1 MTRYSLDELSASSGV
16 PPRTIRFYQASGLL
30 PKPRR
35 EGRSAVYNDDHR
47 QRLDLIAD
55 LRGRGLKLDAIRDM
69 VDAGSLGKA
78 PVVALLGPDA
88 ASERWLTE
96 SSRYFDAASL
106 AEFLGEENLEL
117 LSDLVDAG
125 YLEKRHTPEGTRWFA
140 EDLPLLRG
148 ALQLAELGTDVPLS
162 ASGRDLMRRRNRHIA
177 EDLVRMWA
185 EQARRQ
191 HAGEA
196 TAAVLSLNL
205 DRIRAVAWQSAA
217 HITAQEIERAVARAD
232 DLARRSE
239 AAADETRRPEAGTR
253 P

>member
-1 MTRYSLDELSASSGV
+1 MLTRLRAVARYSLDELSASSGV
-16 PPRTIRFYQASGLL
+16 PPRTIRFYQASNLL

-55 LRGRGLKLDAIRDM
+55 LRARGLKLDAIRDM

-125 YLEKRHTPEGTRWFA
+125 YLQKVHTPDGLRWRA
-140 EDLPLLRG
+140 DDLPLLRG
-148 ALQLAELGTDVPLS
+148 ALQLAELGTEVTLS
-162 ASGRDLMRRRNRHIA
+162 AAGRDLMRRRIRGMA
-177 EDLVRMWA
+177 EDLVRMWLEEVGRA
-185 EQARRQ
+185 Y
-191 HAGEA
+191 AGEG
-196 TAAVLSLNL
+196 TAEELALSL
-205 DRIRAVAWQSAA
+205 DRVRAIAWQSAA
-217 HITAQEIERAVARAD
+217 HITAQEIERAVGRAD
-232 DLARRSE
+232 ELIRHSE
-239 AAADETRRPEAGTR
+239 AQPDRHS
-253 P
+253 

>member
-1 MTRYSLDELSASSGV
+1 VARYSLDELSSYAHV

-35 EGRSAVYNDDHR
+35 EGRAAVYNDEHR
-47 QRLDLIAD
+47 QRLELIAD
-55 LRGRGLKLDAIRDM
+55 LRARGLKLEAIRDM

-117 LSDLVDAG
+117 LTDLTEAG
-125 YLEKRHTPEGTRWFA
+125 YLQKRQTADGVRWYA

-148 ALQLAELGTDVPLS
+148 ALQLAELGADVTLS
-162 ASGRDLMRRRNRHIA
+162 AAGRDLMRRRIRHMA
-177 EDLVRMWA
+177 EDLVRLWA
-185 EQARRQ
+185 EQADE
-191 HAGEA
+191 HYPGDVTSAEL
-196 TAAVLSLNL
+196 VLNL
-205 DRIRAVAWQSAA
+205 DRIRAIAWQSAA
-217 HITAQEIERAVARAD
+217 HIMAQEIERAVTRAD
-232 DLARRSE
+232 EIARR
-239 AAADETRRPEAGTR
+239 PH
-253 P
+253 

>member
-1 MTRYSLDELSASSGV
+1 MLTRLRIVTRYSLDELSSSAGV

-35 EGRSAVYNDDHR
+35 EGRVAVYNDEHR
-47 QRLDLIAD
+47 RRLELIAD
-55 LRGRGLKLDAIRDM
+55 LRARGLKLDAIRDM

-117 LSDLVDAG
+117 LTDLTEAG
-125 YLEKRHTPEGTRWFA
+125 YLRKRQTADGVRWYA

-148 ALQLAELGTDVPLS
+148 ALQLAELGTDVALS
-162 ASGRDLMRRRNRHIA
+162 ATGRDLMRRRIRHMA
-177 EDLVRMWA
+177 EDLVRLWV
-185 EQARRQ
+185 EQAGNQ
-191 HAGEA
+191 YLGEA
-196 TAAVLSLNL
+196 TSAELVLNL
-205 DRIRAVAWQSAA
+205 DRIRAIAWQSAA
-217 HITAQEIERAVARAD
+217 HIMAQEIERAVTRAD
-232 DLARRSE
+232 ELARP
-239 AAADETRRPEAGTR
+239 AH
-253 P
+253 